1 MNEKISQFK
10 AGLKDGI
17 PIGLGYLAVSFTFG
31 IMAKGAGLTTLE
43 AVVLSFT
50 NLTSAGQFAGLG
62 IITAGSSL
70 VEMAMAQLIINLRYC
85 LMSCSLSQKLD
96 SHMPFFHRFLMSYGV
111 TDEIFGVSVCKSG
124 VLSPYFSYG
133 LMAMAVPGWT
143 IGTLLGAVSGSL
155 LPARLLSA
163 LNVALYGMF
172 LAVVIPPARENKVLR
187 MVILVSMALSFLFT
201 QIPVLRD
208 ISSGFK
214 IIILTVLVPVS
225 EEESLTY
232 PVYLYIAGMA
242 NVTYLIRMLPLT
254 LIKKE
259 IKNPFIRSFLYYVPY
274 VTLSVMTF
282 PAIIY
287 ATASPV
293 SGAAALAVALFFA
306 YKGKSLFQVSIAA
319 CAIVFI
325 LEFFV

>member
-1 MNEKISQFK
+1 MNERITQFK

-43 AVVLSFT
+43 AVVLSLT

-70 VEMAMAQLIINLRYC
+70 VEMALAQLIINLRYC

-96 SHMPFFHRFLMSYGV
+96 SKMPHFHRFLMAYGV

-124 VLSPYFSYG
+124 ILSPYFSYG
-133 LMAMAVPGWT
+133 LMAVAVPGWT

-172 LAVVIPPARENKVLR
+172 LAVIIPPAREKKVLR
-187 MVILVSMALSFLFT
+187 IVIIVSMVLSFLFT
-201 QIPVLRD
+201 LIPVLKD

-214 IIILTVLVPVS
+214 IIILT
-225 EEESLTY
+225 
-232 PVYLYIAGMA
+232 
-242 NVTYLIRMLPLT
+242 
-254 LIKKE
+254 
-259 IKNPFIRSFLYYVPY
+259 FIV
-274 VTLSVMTF
+274 
-282 PAIIY
+282 A
-287 ATASPV
+287 
-293 SGAAALAVALFFA
+293 GAAAYLFPV
-306 YKGKSLFQVSIAA
+306 K
-319 CAIVFI
+319 
-325 LEFFV
+325 EEE